1 MVRYVLPLICNRLLP
16 GTMWSGG
23 GVTLHFCTDYN
34 ILTFLC
40 RPPLLSPSP
49 TLLFLPRYESGI
61 QISVFGLEIIC
72 LLLAVGW
79 IFLQVL
85 HLKGLLADRPRKRQA
100 LKEFF
105 TIPMC
110 MDMILALMMFA
121 GQGLRI
127 IYWMNSQRRTT
138 RQTSGP
144 PRLYE
149 NWLPL
154 MEIYEVRT
162 VLPWYNLT
170 RFSGR

>member
-1 MVRYVLPLICNRLLP
+1 MVCGVDRLH
-16 GTMWSGG
+16 
-23 GVTLHFCTDYN
+23 VCTDYN
-34 ILTFLC
+34 TLTFLH
-40 RPPLLSPSP
+40 RFPPPLSLSSSPP
-49 TLLFLPRYESGI
+49 TLVFLPRYESGV

-72 LLLAVGW
+72 LLLALGW
-79 IFLQVL
+79 IFLQIL
-85 HLKGLLADRPRKRQA
+85 YLKGLLADRPRKRQA
-100 LKEFF
+100 LMEFF

-127 IYWMNSQRRTT
+127 IYWMNSQRKTT

-154 MEIYEVRT
+154 MEIYEVRYENW
-162 VLPWYNLT
+162 LPLMEIYEV
-170 RFSGR
+170 RKV